1 MTNDIASECVARFS
15 TEGRDFKIFNTG
27 LGNREIKSR
36 TIAKITRSIKRPPPL
51 CRGFFFFFFFRKR
64 DREITP
70 FFRDNG
76 TRDRGPVPRTLL
88 PLSLMSI

>member
-15 TEGRDFKIFNTG
+15 TEGRDFKLFDTG
-27 LGNREIKSR
+27 LGNGEIKSR